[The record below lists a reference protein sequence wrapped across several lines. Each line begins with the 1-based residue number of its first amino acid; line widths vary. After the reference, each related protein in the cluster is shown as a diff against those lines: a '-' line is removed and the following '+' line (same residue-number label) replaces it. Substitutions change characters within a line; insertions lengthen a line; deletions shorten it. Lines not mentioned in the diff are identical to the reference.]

1 MNEYMDLWTSW
12 PVSKVR
18 IFIMLCVGISFILGA
33 LTAGTWWSLFLFPL
47 VLASGYLTSHWII
60 KDRMVTDDN

>member
-47 VLASGYLTSHWII
+47 LVAAGYLTSHWMIEN
-60 KDRMVTDDN
+60 MENANDN